1 MNCGMEKAS
10 QKLDSSL
17 GNDNPQE
24 ILWKYFSETIMKV
37 LVVDK
42 SNLVENY
49 LVGIC
54 VLIESLKSI
63 YGGFPAVMTTLL
75 INLSLVEGRY
85 AKPLTDNLEISRL
98 LLSRSQDCRF
108 LELFKTKIAIVSTA
122 VAESI

>member
-1 MNCGMEKAS
+1 
-10 QKLDSSL
+10 
-17 GNDNPQE
+17 
-24 ILWKYFSETIMKV
+24 MKV

-108 LELFKTKIAIVSTA
+108 LELFKTKIAIVSAA